1 VRYTRA
7 LSERDLRL
15 ERRVD
20 ELEIRVEKRETE

>member
-7 LSERDLRL
+7 LAERDVKL

-20 ELEIRVEKRETE
+20 ELEIRVEKLENA